1 MSRTLYNEGR
11 VVGYSAYEIYVRQL
25 LATDPSAT
33 PSTEK
38 EWLASMMAMGSSLLL
53 RVGKDTTSGAHY
65 RDIQLPTTTS
75 LCAANN
81 IIASFFSGEGYIG
94 SVADTADAWA
104 TKVTDYGN
112 LISNTNDSSPSGTTT
127 HSSSIPAKADVS
139 ISNDTRNQLESYMK
153 ITDGIIIQ
161 PGTWTT
167 NANTPPTKDFTPTL
181 SDYPM
186 LRLSFEDAVETPFY
200 ILLTGFTNK
209 GVVVGTTGFASAVN
223 TDSPED
229 GDFLGPWA
237 FPWAAKIFFSV
248 PPFAMSMILSTGFE
262 YSRKLPKTGTE
273 IEVDSD
279 PIIDMKSA
287 NPSAGT
293 YGDRYTNASIPI
305 NVTDLRT
312 GKDNAAVLSL
322 FANADSNNT
331 LPPALYG
338 SVITATGETAV
349 YPIDTNA
356 PDTLHLYQDCTDYTA
371 ESIARTLE
379 TRANGAKAFVR
390 DTDTYVISELDTDT
404 DVFVPVA
411 ATKQTSLFGAV
422 VSEPKTY
429 PLFYVEGTA
438 LRSGITQK
446 WNGSDGE
453 HDGGT
458 AVVADELP
466 SGTSPWTVNPDYWY
480 LEVDP
485 SIASQYSEI
494 TSITILVDGQYES
507 VSGIPGTTVMDA
519 ATGDSLR
526 YCRVGCMIYKRFTG
540 KMTDKIKTECG
551 YTQVY
556 DATGTKIGEFAAGGI
571 WEHATMNLF
580 DQIESTDRI
589 NYYAVFPN
597 NAANAFPLPV
607 RNSDN
612 IVDSTFRYQF
622 SIYVNGAY
630 WNIPFFTNQD
640 EQPNTGI
647 RSSAYLGSWWD
658 SHTLNDGLEADTYT
672 NGWAKIDIAGVTHPT
687 AYSTIAEQATG
698 QCYMRFAMLPN
709 TDFYSATMSE
719 YFGSSIMSNSGI
731 KAEFQS
737 MTVLEFLQTALYTDM
752 GTGESLPSTNL
763 NILQS
768 TPIYTNGYNS
778 STETYSRDDMDV
790 LFMLNVRN
798 SAANVGK
805 TQIMFIPDAY
815 LDDNSTDP
823 VGIVTETGRQQA
835 LTLSMSDM
843 NNTPYPLFGTAGDIT
858 LPNDGKITWQYLLRA
873 LAENKSLDA
882 LGAILTGL
890 RTSLTGSGSN
900 YLEFAGSGGNHLRLY
915 ISATEPTDDDIP
927 EGSIGMGW

>member
-112 LISNTNDSSPSGTTT
+112 LISNTSESSPSGTTT
-127 HSSSIPAKADVS
+127 HSSSIPAKSSVA
-139 ISNDTRNQLESYMK
+139 ISDGTMSQLESYMK

-167 NANTPPTKDFTPTL
+167 NANTPPTKDFSPTL

-186 LRLSFEDAVETPFY
+186 IRLSFADSVDTPFY

-223 TDSPED
+223 TDSPQD

-237 FPWAAKIFFSV
+237 FPWSAKVFFSV
-248 PPFAMSMILSTGFE
+248 PPVAMSMILGSGFD

-273 IEVDSD
+273 IEVNSD

-293 YGDRYTNASIPI
+293 YGDRYTAASIPL

-322 FANADSNNT
+322 YANADSTYT
-331 LPPALYG
+331 LPPSLYG

-356 PDTLHLYQDCTDYTA
+356 PDTLHLYQDCTDYNA
-371 ESIARTLE
+371 ETIARTLE
-379 TRANGAKAFVR
+379 SRAHGAKAFVR
-390 DTDTYVISELDTDT
+390 DTDTYVIKEFDSDM

-411 ATKQTSLFGAV
+411 STKATSLFGAV

-429 PLFYVEGTA
+429 PLFYVEGTS
-438 LRSGITQK
+438 LRTGITQK

-458 AVVADELP
+458 AVVASELP
-466 SGTSPWTVNPDYWY
+466 SGTSPWTVNKEYWY
-480 LEVDP
+480 LDVDS

-494 TSITILVDGQYES
+494 TSITILVDGQYQS

-519 ATGDSLR
+519 STGDSLR
-526 YCRVGCMIYKRFTG
+526 YCNVGCMIYKRFTG
-540 KMTDKIKTECG
+540 KMSNKIKNTCG
-551 YTQVY
+551 YTTVY
-556 DATGTKIGEFAAGGI
+556 DASGNRTGEFASGGI
-571 WEHATMNLF
+571 WEYATMNLF
-580 DQIESTDRI
+580 DQIQPTDRI
-589 NYYAVFPN
+589 NYYAIFPN
-597 NAANAFPLPV
+597 NAFNAFPLPV
-607 RNSDN
+607 RSSDN

-622 SIYVNGAY
+622 SIYVNGAE
-630 WNIPFFTNQD
+630 WNIPFFTNNING
-640 EQPNTGI
+640 P

-658 SHTLNDGLEADTYT
+658 SHTDNGLEADYYK
-672 NGWAKIDIAGVTHPT
+672 NGWAKIEIDGVTHPT
-687 AYSTIAEQATG
+687 AYSTIADQATG

-709 TDFYSATMSE
+709 TGFYSATMSE
-719 YFGSSIMSNSGI
+719 FFGSALTNSGI

-752 GTGESLPSTNL
+752 GTGEPLPSNNS

-778 STETYSRDDMDV
+778 STQTYSRDDITA
-790 LFMLNVRN
+790 LFRLNVRN
-798 SAANVGK
+798 NAANAGK

-843 NNTPYPLFGTAGDIT
+843 NNTPYPVFGTAGDIT
-858 LPNDGKITWQYLLRA
+858 LPNDGKITWQYLLQA

-900 YLEFAGSGGNHLRLY
+900 YLEFAGSGGNPLRLY
-915 ISATEPTDDDIP
+915 ISTTEPTDDDIP

>member
-112 LISNTNDSSPSGTTT
+112 LISNTSESSPSGTTT
-127 HSSSIPAKADVS
+127 HSSSIPTKSSVA
-139 ISNDTRNQLESYMK
+139 ISDDTMNQLESYIK

-167 NANTPPTKDFTPTL
+167 NANTPPAKDFSPTL

-186 LRLSFEDAVETPFY
+186 LRLSFSDTVETPFY

-209 GVVVGTTGFASAVN
+209 GVVVGTTGFASVN
-223 TDSPED
+223 TDSPQD

-237 FPWAAKIFFSV
+237 FPWAAKVFFSI
-248 PPFAMSMILSTGFE
+248 PPYAMSAITSNGFE
-262 YSRKLPKTGTE
+262 YSRKQPKTSTSTD
-273 IEVDSD
+273 VDSD

-287 NPSAGT
+287 NPTAGT
-293 YGDRYTNASIPI
+293 YGDRYTGASIPI
-305 NVTDLRT
+305 DVTAMKLS
-312 GKDNAAVLSL
+312 KDNAAVLALWS
-322 FANADSNNT
+322 NADSNYT
-331 LPPALYG
+331 LPPSLYG
-338 SVITATGETAV
+338 TVVTATGETAI

-356 PDTLHLYQDCTDYTA
+356 PDTLHLYEDCVDYTA

-379 TRANGAKAFVR
+379 SSASGAKAFTR
-390 DTDTYVISELDTDT
+390 DKDTYVVNELDSDT
-404 DVFVPVA
+404 STFVPVA
-411 ATKQTSLFGAV
+411 STRLTSLFGAV
-422 VSEPKTY
+422 ISEPKTY
-429 PLFYVEGTA
+429 PLFYVEGTS
-438 LRSGITQK
+438 LRTGITQK

-453 HDGGT
+453 HNGGT
-458 AVVADELP
+458 AVITSELP
-466 SGTSPWTVNPDYWY
+466 SGTSPWLVDKDYWY
-480 LEVDP
+480 LEVD
-485 SIASQYSEI
+485 STIASQYPEI

-507 VSGIPGTTVMDA
+507 VSGIPGTTAILD
-519 ATGDSLR
+519 TLK
-526 YCRVGCMIYKRFTG
+526 YCNVGCMIYKRFTG
-540 KMTDKIKTECG
+540 KMSNKVKELCG
-551 YTQVY
+551 YTTVY
-556 DATGTKIGEFAAGGI
+556 DASGDRIGEFASGGI

-580 DQIESTDRI
+580 GQIESTDRI
-589 NYYAVFPN
+589 NYYAIFPN
-597 NAANAFPLPV
+597 NAENAFPLPV

-622 SIYVNGAY
+622 NIYVNGAY
-630 WNIPFFTNQD
+630 WNIPYFTNQIA
-640 EQPNTGI
+640 QPNTGI

-658 SHTLNDGLEADTYT
+658 SHTDDGLEADYYK
-672 NGWAKIDIAGVTHPT
+672 NGWAKIEIDGVTHPT
-687 AYSTIAEQATG
+687 AYSTIADQATG

-709 TDFYSATMSE
+709 TGFYSATMSE
-719 YFGSSIMSNSGI
+719 FFGSALTNSGI

-752 GTGESLPSTNL
+752 GTGNPLPYTNS

-768 TPIYTNGYNS
+768 THIYTNGYDES
-778 STETYSRDDMDV
+778 QHTYSREAMRI
-790 LFMLNVRN
+790 LFNLNVRN
-798 SAANVGK
+798 SAANAGK
-805 TQIMFIPDAY
+805 TQIMFIPDEY
-815 LDDNSTDP
+815 LDDDNTDP
-823 VGIVTETGRQQA
+823 VGVVTETGRKQA
-835 LTLSMSDM
+835 LSLSMSDM
-843 NNTPYPLFGTAGDIT
+843 NNTPYPVFGTAGDII
-858 LPNDGKITWQYLLRA
+858 LPNDGKITWQYLLQA

-882 LGAILTGL
+882 LGAILAGL
-890 RTSLTGSGSN
+890 RTSLTGSGNN

-915 ISATEPTDDDIP
+915 ISATEPTDNDIP

>member
-1 MSRTLYNEGR
+1 MARTLYNEGR

-38 EWLASMMAMGSSLLL
+38 EWLASMMAMGSSMLL
-53 RVGKDTTSGAHY
+53 RVGKDTVSGAHY

-81 IIASFFSGEGYIG
+81 IIASFFSGEGYVG
-94 SVADTADAWA
+94 SIADTADAWA

-112 LISNTNDSSPSGTTT
+112 LISNTSSSSPSGTTT
-127 HSSSIPAKADVS
+127 HSSSIPTKSSVE
-139 ISNDTRNQLESYMK
+139 ISSDIRNQLESYMK

-167 NANTPPTKDFTPTL
+167 NDNTPPTKDFSPTL

-186 LRLSFEDAVETPFY
+186 LRLSFEDAVDTPFY

-223 TDSPED
+223 TDSPQD

-248 PPFAMSMILSTGFE
+248 PPMAMNMILSTGFE
-262 YSRKLPKTGTE
+262 FSRKLPKNGTD

-293 YGDRYTNASIPI
+293 YGDRYTDASIPI

-322 FANADSNNT
+322 YSNGDSTNH
-331 LPPALYG
+331 LPPSLYG
-338 SVITATGETAV
+338 SVITSTGETAV

-356 PDTLHLYQDCTDYTA
+356 PDTLHLYQDCEDYTA

-379 TRANGAKAFVR
+379 SEAHGAKAFIR
-390 DTDTYVISELDTDT
+390 DTDTYVIKEIDSDTDS
-404 DVFVPVA
+404 VIPVA
-411 ATKQTSLFGAV
+411 STKRTSLFGAV

-438 LRSGITQK
+438 LRTGITQK
-446 WNGSDGE
+446 WVGDSE
-453 HDGGT
+453 HEGGT
-458 AVVADELP
+458 DVEPP
-466 SGTSPWTVNPDYWY
+466 SGTSPWQIDKTKWY
-480 LEVDP
+480 FSIDS
-485 SIASQYSEI
+485 SIANQYALE
-494 TSITILVDGQYES
+494 TITIFRNGQYED
-507 VSGIPGTTVMDA
+507 VSGISGTTAMKD
-519 ATGDSLR
+519 TLQ
-526 YCRVGCMIYKRFTG
+526 YCNVGCMIYKRFTG
-540 KMTDKIKTECG
+540 KMTDKIKTSCG

-556 DATGTKIGEFAAGGI
+556 DATGTKIGEFAAGGT

-580 DQIESTDRI
+580 EQIEGTYRV

-597 NAANAFPLPV
+597 NAENAFPLPV

-622 SIYVNGAY
+622 NIYVNGTP
-630 WNIPFFTNQD
+630 WNIPYFTND
-640 EQPNTGI
+640 INGP
-647 RSSAYLGSWWD
+647 RSSAYLGSWWN
-658 SHTLNDGLEADTYT
+658 SHLADPDGLTADTYT
-672 NGWAKIDIAGVTHPT
+672 NGWAEINIDGVTHPT
-687 AYSTIAEQATG
+687 AYSAIANQATG
-698 QCYMRFAMLPN
+698 QIYNLYAMLPN
-709 TDFYSATMSE
+709 TQFYSMTMTQF
-719 YFGSSIMSNSGI
+719 FGNSLTNSGI
-731 KAEFQS
+731 KSEFQS
-737 MTVLEFLQTALYTDM
+737 LTVLEFLQTALYTDM
-752 GTGESLPSTNL
+752 GTGNPLPATNP

-778 STETYSRDDMDV
+778 STQTYSRLDMSV
-790 LFMLNVRN
+790 LFSLNVSN

-805 TQIMFIPDAY
+805 TQIMFIPDEY
-815 LDDNSTDP
+815 LDDNNTDP
-823 VGIVTETGRQQA
+823 VGVVTETGRQQA
-835 LTLSMSDM
+835 FSLSMSDM

-858 LPNDGKITWQYLLRA
+858 LPNDGKITWQYLLQA

-890 RTSLTGSGSN
+890 RTSLTGSN
-900 YLEFAGSGGNHLRLY
+900 YNYIEFAGSGGNHLRLY
-915 ISATEPTDDDIP
+915 ISETEPTDADIP